1 MIVWQSRQSSHHGGN
16 RQGGRCAAGR
26 ESAQH
31 GIQDSVESVVLKRCA
46 CGAGKKGGR
55 CVSAWERNSARNVD
69 RHVGQRQFGEVAE
82 VHWNMGGAGTRGE
95 SVVGVLTWLGGSVR
109 ERKVG
114 YCQEQICTSVR
125 STEFGE

>member
-1 MIVWQSRQSSHHGGN
+1 MVNIRRVPCIIRALDLSTFKLHLLFKALAGKLSALVGPFVWQSRQSSHHGGN

-31 GIQDSVESVVLKRCA
+31 GTQDSVESVVLKRCA

-69 RHVGQRQFGEVAE
+69 RHVGQRQFGEVSE
-82 VHWNMGGAGTRGE
+82 VH
-95 SVVGVLTWLGGSVR
+95 
-109 ERKVG
+109 
-114 YCQEQICTSVR
+114 
-125 STEFGE
+125 